1 MALSV
6 DGSIVAA
13 GAAYNDDGGDRAGHV
28 RVFEGAIWL
37 YFLFFLIKILFDNV
51 SCIKFF
57 VLGMQ
62 LYGDK
67 LNYSCPRLKADDS
80 LYHIARD
87 AHTESPPWRRPT
99 SGSPCY
105 RYCSL

>member
-67 LNYSCPRLKADDS
+67 LNYSCAQ
-80 LYHIARD
+80 AQG
-87 AHTESPPWRRPT
+87 RR
-99 SGSPCY
+99 
-105 RYCSL
+105 